1 MKRLAIARLYSLTP
15 AECRLAHAHTPFQKK
30 KRNRQAHLLRVFCT
44 VPGVR

>member
-1 MKRLAIARLYSLTP
+1 MPKEITHKTGVKVNTVHTQLR
-15 AECRLAHAHTPFQKK
+15 TPFQKK